1 MSLEYFKSK
10 EVCKDVYQITN
21 AIFNDTLPTFSY
33 LVIGSEKA
41 LLIDSMYGVGKLKD
55 YVETLTDKPIIHVA
69 THMHGDHTGGSYDFD
84 EMYMSPYDFENFWL
98 RMPKDKTNAMNSA
111 LRFVLPEY
119 KDQLDL
125 NDMCEPKV
133 IKLHPIFDGD
143 LFDIGDRTIEV
154 IEVAGH
160 TAGEIVL
167 LDRERRC
174 IYSGDTCNTNTLLN
188 LDGRTSVKEYR
199 KNLERLSTYKD
210 EFDTLYNGHDIQPLE
225 IIFEG
230 LELCDKILKKEDAHV
245 ESTGIG
251 GVAFVGAERIPGTYN
266 RVDGKRFNAVYL
278 DKWVFES
285 ESKKNVIK

>member
-55 YVETLTDKPIIHVA
+55 YVETITDKPIIHVA

-143 LFDIGDRTIEV
+143 LFDIGGRTIEV

-230 LELCDKILKKEDAHV
+230 LELCDKIIAREDDHV

-251 GVAFVGAERIPGTYN
+251 GTAFVAAERFEGTMD
-266 RVDGKRFNAVYL
+266 RKDGKRFNAVYR
-278 DKWVFES
+278 DEWIDES
-285 ESKKNVIK
+285 LPMKNIIK